1 MLQIAGKSRSA
12 QLLIAMGL
20 ITFVLYFSVSGNY
33 GIFRDELYYFANGEH
48 LDWGYVDHPPM
59 IGAISALSRAVFG
72 DWLMGLRLPATIA
85 ISLTVFMA
93 GYLARL
99 LGGGLFA
106 QGLACL
112 VALIAPVY
120 QGMSNYLSMNAFDLL
135 FWACLI
141 GLFIEMIKAEAPRHW
156 WAIGGVTGL
165 ALLNKYSVFFL
176 ISAMVLAFV
185 LTRYRRHFMTPY
197 PYIGGATALALLLP
211 NILWQ
216 AARGWPFLEFQQQLT
231 ETKTAWITLP
241 QFLLEQVLM
250 MHPFSIVV
258 WLSGLA
264 ALLFWKPLGKY
275 RVLGI
280 AWLIALALFLL
291 KGSKTYYPAPS
302 YLLLIPAGAIFL
314 EHFFSKLSWKWLGT
328 AFIVV
333 LILGGILVLPYG
345 LPVLPIDAYIAY
357 DEVLGLRGRPT
368 FEDGRPITLQQ
379 HYADRFGWEEMV
391 QKVAA
396 DYHSLSEE
404 EQAKTVIFGNN
415 YGIAG
420 AVDFFRHKYDLPPAI
435 STHLS
440 YYFWGPGD
448 VEAEVFIIA
457 GKANRESLEEVF
469 SDVKE
474 GEYVSHPYALFYETD
489 YYIYV
494 CRGPKFELDSFWK
507 ELGMS
512 Q

>member
-1 MLQIAGKSRSA
+1 MLNIPEHKRSSR
-12 QLLIAMGL
+12 LLMAMGL
-20 ITFVLYFSVSGNY
+20 ITFVLFFAVSGNY

-48 LDWGYVDHPPM
+48 LDWGYVDHPPL
-59 IGAISALSRAVFG
+59 IGAISAISRFLFG

-85 ISLTVFMA
+85 ISITVFMA

-141 GLFIEMIKAEAPRHW
+141 GLFIEMVKADAPRHW
-156 WAIGGVTGL
+156 WAIGGVAGL
-165 ALLNKYSVFFL
+165 GLLNKYSVLFL
-176 ISAMVLAFV
+176 IAAMVMAFV
-185 LTRYRRHFMTPY
+185 LTRYRRHLMTHY

-250 MHPFSIVV
+250 MHPFSITV
-258 WLSGLA
+258 WLTGLL
-264 ALLFWKPLGKY
+264 ALLFWKPLGRY

-280 AWLIALALFLL
+280 AWLIALALYLL

-302 YLLLIPAGAIFL
+302 YLLLIPAGAVFL
-314 EHFFSKLSWKWLGT
+314 EHFFEKLSWKWLGK
-328 AFIVV
+328 AFIVL
-333 LILGGILVLPYG
+333 LILGGLLVLPYG
-345 LPVLPIDAYIAY
+345 LPVLPIEAYIAY

-368 FEDGRPITLQQ
+368 FEDGRAITLQQ

-391 QKVAA
+391 QKVATT
-396 DYHSLSEE
+396 YHALSEE
-404 EQAKTVIFGNN
+404 EQQKTVIFGNN
-415 YGIAG
+415 YGNAG
-420 AVDFFRHKYDLPPAI
+420 AVDFFRHKYELPSAI

-440 YYFWGPGD
+440 YYFWGPG
-448 VEAEVFIIA
+448 EREPETYIIA
-457 GKANRESLEEVF
+457 GRSNREDLEELFEEVQQT
-469 SDVKE
+469 
-474 GEYVSHPYALFYETD
+474 EYVSHPYAIFYETD
-489 YYIYV
+489 YYIHL
-494 CRGPKFELDSFWK
+494 CRGPKFKLAQFW
-507 ELGMS
+507 EERGMS
-512 Q
+512 E